1 MSMAWITPGGHQLLD
16 ENEELEWRLSDVLE
30 RKYMVQMRR
39 AIRERERAG
48 LIITPQWLDAIE
60 RKYMAMA
67 MLEQTEMEL
76 AELEKE

>member
-1 MSMAWITPGGHQLLD
+1 MSMTWITPGGHQLLD
-16 ENEELEWRLSDVLE
+16 ETEELEWRLSDALE
-30 RKYMVQMRR
+30 RKYMAQMRR
-39 AIRERERAG
+39 AIRAREGAG
-48 LIITPQWLDAIE
+48 LVITPQWLDALE